1 MLILRSNYNLI
12 AAPFEKLKCQ
22 NFTDRT
28 LEKKGFTDQDFKM
41 VSRQNN
47 IHERVKHSEIPLR
60 AFNSKL
66 GYEQLYCS
74 INTSKDLGD
83 IVVSA
88 IIQVERT

>member
-1 MLILRSNYNLI
+1 
-12 AAPFEKLKCQ
+12 
-22 NFTDRT
+22 
-28 LEKKGFTDQDFKM
+28 M

-47 IHERVKHSEIPLR
+47 IHERVKRSEIPLR